1 MPADTFF
8 QQERG
13 KDHRKNR
20 IEKGQRHRIRGRDID
35 DPGKHDPDT
44 DPAKRR
50 AQRMKM
56 QVGTYVGQPP
66 AHHQKQDQ
74 RRHQPE
80 GEPAVRDL
88 QRMDGIPEITA
99 AEQFGCEGTAG
110 KEQRCGNGDEKRADI
125 HFANRLLDSSG
136 LLERSQFNR
145 LLELVDEK
153 VIPSSQRLNQHPA

>member
-1 MPADTFF
+1 MSADTFF

-20 IEKGQRHRIRGRDID
+20 IEKCQRHRIRGRDID
-35 DPGKHDPDT
+35 NPGKHDPDT

-80 GEPAVRDL
+80 GEPAMSDL
-88 QRMDGIPEITA
+88 QRVDRLAEITA
-99 AEQFGCEGTAG
+99 AEQFGCEGTTG
-110 KEQRCGNGDEKRADI
+110 KEQRCGNCEKERADI
-125 HFANRLLDSSG
+125 HFANRLLDKGG
-136 LLERSQFNR
+136 LLERSQFNV
-145 LLELVDEK
+145 LLELVNEQ
-153 VIPSSQRLNQHPA
+153 VIL

>member
-1 MPADTFF
+1 MTADTFF
-8 QQERG
+8 QQECG

-110 KEQRCGNGDEKRADI
+110 KEQRCGNYEKERADI
-125 HFANRLLDSSG
+125 HFANRILDKGG
-136 LLERSQFNR
+136 LLERSQFNV
-145 LLELVDEK
+145 LLELVNEQ
-153 VIPSSQRLNQHPA
+153 VIL

>member
-1 MPADTFF
+1 
-8 QQERG
+8 
-13 KDHRKNR
+13 
-20 IEKGQRHRIRGRDID
+20 
-35 DPGKHDPDT
+35 
-44 DPAKRR
+44 
-50 AQRMKM
+50 MKM

-110 KEQRCGNGDEKRADI
+110 KEQRCGNGEEKRTDAHVAHQQADKGKVLERCQTE
-125 HFANRLLDSSG
+125 RLSG
-136 LLERSQFNR
+136 LVGRRVTPRSP
-145 LLELVDEK
+145 L
-153 VIPSSQRLNQHPA
+153 PSWHPA